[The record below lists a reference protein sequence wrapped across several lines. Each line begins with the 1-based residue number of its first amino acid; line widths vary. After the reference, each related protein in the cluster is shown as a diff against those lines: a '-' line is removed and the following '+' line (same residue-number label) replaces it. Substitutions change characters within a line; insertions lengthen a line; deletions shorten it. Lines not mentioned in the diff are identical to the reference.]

1 MSKQSNMVIDASYF
15 NGVLS
20 IGANVMYSAPN
31 AGGITASANRDGLQK
46 SIDVFERE
54 YVRRMFGSTMYSAL
68 YAYLNRADAIEVEE
82 RWETLLSLLRADDGG
97 VSPVAAYVYFRI
109 LETNNAHVTES
120 GVATGVGEN
129 VTSPV
134 PLQVKAWGLMVS
146 ANIDVRAY
154 VRDNFTDYNPP
165 YNPLMFER
173 VNSLGL

>member
-1 MSKQSNMVIDASYF
+1 MSKQYNMVIDSSYF
-15 NGVLS
+15 VGVLN

-31 AGGITASANRDGLQK
+31 AGGITASANRDDLQK
-46 SIDVFERE
+46 NIDVFERE
-54 YVRRMFGSTMYSAL
+54 YVRRMFGTAMGAAL
-68 YAYLNRADAIEVEE
+68 YTYLNRAEATEAEE
-82 RWETLLSLLRADDGG
+82 RWETLLSLLRAEDGG
-97 VSPVAAYVYFRI
+97 VSPVAAYVYFRL

-120 GVATGVGEN
+120 GVATGVGDN
-129 VTSPV
+129 ITSPL

-154 VRDNFTDYNPP
+154 VKDNFTDYYPP